1 MLGMN
6 TKLQL
11 KLDIIA
17 KVDKGEISIINA
29 SKLLKKSRR
38 TIERYLKD
46 YRDKGIT
53 FTFHK
58 NKNRIPVNKIS
69 VELKKDVQNLI
80 RNEYFDF
87 ILVSV

>member
-1 MLGMN
+1 MLGIN
-6 TKLQL
+6 SKLQL

-17 KVDKGEISIINA
+17 KVDKGKISIINA

-46 YRDKGIT
+46 YRKNGIA
-53 FTFHK
+53 FIFHK

-69 VELKKDVQNLI
+69 KDAS
-80 RNEYFDF
+80 R
-87 ILVSV
+87 S